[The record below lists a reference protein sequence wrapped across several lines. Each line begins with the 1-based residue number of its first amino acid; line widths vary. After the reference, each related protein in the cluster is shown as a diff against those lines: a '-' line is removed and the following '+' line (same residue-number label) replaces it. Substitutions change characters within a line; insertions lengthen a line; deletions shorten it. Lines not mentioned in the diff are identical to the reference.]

1 MFTNSKPVT
10 RLSLRTGVPLNHIK
24 VRGLKIFHVLRIFIF
39 SDFMKQIYVW
49 HILNFFLHLF
59 LCRLFKPE
67 KLAENPWQH
76 ATLN

>member
-10 RLSLRTGVPLNHIK
+10 RLSLRRGVPLNHIK

-39 SDFMKQIYVW
+39 SDFMK